1 MDRYVLARTRLLVED
16 VTKSMDEYDISGACA
31 AVRDHLDLL
40 TNWYVRTQRDRFWNE
55 DQAAFD
61 TLYTSLEI
69 LTRVM
74 APLAPMITEEV
85 WRGLTGG
92 RSIHLTDWPSVAPG
106 GAEAAVLAPDV
117 ELVTA
122 MDTVREVCT
131 AALGLRKAHQIRV

>member
-1 MDRYVLARTRLLVED
+1 MDRYVLARARLLVD
-16 VTKSMDEYDISGACA
+16 TVTADMDAYDITGASA
-31 AVRDHLDLL
+31 AVREHLDLL

-106 GAEAAVLAPDV
+106 AAEEAVLAPDA

-122 MDTVREVCT
+122 MDTVREACT
-131 AALGLRKAHQIRV
+131 AALGRSEEHTS